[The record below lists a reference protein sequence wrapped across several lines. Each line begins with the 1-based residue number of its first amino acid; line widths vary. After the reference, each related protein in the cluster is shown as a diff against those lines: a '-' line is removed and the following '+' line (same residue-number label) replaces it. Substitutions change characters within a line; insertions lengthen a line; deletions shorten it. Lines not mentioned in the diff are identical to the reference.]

1 MPKQVV
7 IPNSLIYS
15 PLFFDRVYYKY
26 PKFPAHLLAA
36 VATTQDSL
44 HTSDDDVRVINM
56 SKNKRSEQVASPV
69 LTQMTK

>member
-26 PKFPAHLLAA
+26 HKFPAHLLAA

-44 HTSDDDVRVINM
+44 HTSDDVRVINM

-69 LTQMTK
+69 LTQMTRQ